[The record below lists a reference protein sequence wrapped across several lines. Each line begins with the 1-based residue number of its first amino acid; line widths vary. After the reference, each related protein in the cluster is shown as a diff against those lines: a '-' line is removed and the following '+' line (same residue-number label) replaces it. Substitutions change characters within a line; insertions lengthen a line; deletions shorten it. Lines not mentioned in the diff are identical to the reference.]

1 MSGPKAAIGATR
13 KQVLVALGAYIRL
26 HGYSP
31 TVRELAA
38 ACGINSTSCYGHLTR
53 LIADGKVTEQPGRAR
68 TLRVVEPESEA
79 VSG

>member
-1 MSGPKAAIGATR
+1 MSGPKAAQAVTR
-13 KQVLVALGAYIRL
+13 AQVLVALGAYINL

-31 TVRELAA
+31 TVRELAT
-38 ACGINSTSCYGHLTR
+38 ACGINSTTCYSHLTR